1 MNKAYQKISERFE
14 TPEKKQLTFN
24 IDTSLV
30 SKMDKIS
37 AILYDLKKQ
46 TYTKNAF
53 VEDAISTYI
62 EEFEKYLIDKYNT
75 SIGEYDFKQELKK
88 THRTK
93 KTANYNLVIYPGH
106 EDGFKQEFL
115 DNNQWYPVRI
125 NASNI
130 DKVEYI
136 AIYISKPT
144 SAITHYAKV
153 LGYQSLKDYPG
164 KYNVLLDKNKIIKLD
179 NPVPLGN
186 CSPVATR
193 SPKYTTLEK
202 LKKAKSFSD
211 L

>member
-14 TPEKKQLTFN
+14 TPERKQLTFN
-24 IDTSLV
+24 IDTSLL

-53 VEDAISTYI
+53 VEDAISAYI
-62 EEFEKYLIDKYNT
+62 EEFEKYLVDNYNV
-75 SIGEYDFKQELKK
+75 SIENYNFIPERKK
-88 THRTK
+88 AFSIK
-93 KTANYNLVIYPGH
+93 KADAYNLVVYPGH
-106 EDGFKQEFL
+106 EDGFQQEFL
-115 DNNQWYPVRI
+115 KKHQWYPVRI

-136 AIYISKPT
+136 AIYISKPI

-153 LGYQSLKDYPG
+153 IEYQSLKNYPG
-164 KYNVLLDKNKIIKLD
+164 KYNVLLDQHQIIELD
-179 NPVPLGN
+179 HPVPLGN

-202 LKKAKSFSD
+202 LKKAKSFGD